1 MFNCMKK
8 ILCLVASYGAV
19 IADLLFCTACSD
31 REKYIALNRG
41 SLKTETW
48 LEVEKNETVKICI
61 DSKVQVWNTVLDS
74 EILGESCLKV
84 RVPTLIGV
92 SKINVKFSDT
102 ESALKINLAVG
113 MKYLDFKDEEVLL
126 GSNIPKRGYKDE
138 ERLARITGTFLV
150 DKYPVT
156 NCEFLQLMWDEIP
169 SELHDEKEKNWIKRK
184 KLSVRKEGC
193 DAHDS
198 ATNIV
203 YLYQALKYANERSI
217 REGLKPYYTFSEATF
232 PKNEVAY
239 NKIISEG
246 QYIISYRDF
255 IHHDETRIKVSVDS
269 SSDGYRLPYY
279 DEWMM
284 FARCG
289 DKKNKAPWGDS
300 ATFKD
305 VQKYA
310 KFNDKTEYYEK
321 INSSITG
328 PVGQL
333 QPNGYGLYDMF
344 GLVEELV
351 LLESPKKFK
360 RLHVLSRPD
369 SNRPK
374 KIGNVSCK
382 TNCPSYLK
390 GGRADDNWQNI
401 SYGYYS
407 YGSIGGFR
415 LIRNIGNNA
424 KWTDV
429 KADKE

>member
-1 MFNCMKK
+1 MKK

-19 IADLLFCTACSD
+19 IAGLLFCIACSD

-61 DSKVQVWNTVLDS
+61 DSKVQVWNTALDS

-92 SKINVKFSDT
+92 STIDVFFSNT
-102 ESALKINLAVG
+102 ESSYKINLAVG
-113 MKYLDFKDEEVLL
+113 MKYLDFKNEEVLL
-126 GSNIPKRGYKDE
+126 GFDYMHEYIDN
-138 ERLARITGTFLV
+138 ERLAKITGMFLV

-217 REGLKPYYTFSEATF
+217 REGLKPYYTFSEETF
-232 PKNEVAY
+232 SKNEFEY
-239 NKIISEG
+239 DKTISEG

-255 IHHDETRIKVSVDS
+255 THHDETRIKVSVDS

-284 FARCG
+284 LARGG
-289 DKKNKAPWGDS
+289 DKKHKAPWGDS

-333 QPNGYGLYDMF
+333 QPNGYGLYDIF
-344 GLVEELV
+344 GLVNELV
-351 LLESPKKFK
+351 LLEKPQKFRK
-360 RLHVLSRPD
+360 YQILSRPNP
-369 SNRPK
+369 NRPRYA
-374 KIGNVSCK
+374 NTNCK
-382 TNCPSYLK
+382 RKNNCPSYLK
-390 GGRADDNWQNI
+390 GGGADDNWQNI

-424 KWTDV
+424 KWTEV
-429 KADKE
+429 KPNSNE